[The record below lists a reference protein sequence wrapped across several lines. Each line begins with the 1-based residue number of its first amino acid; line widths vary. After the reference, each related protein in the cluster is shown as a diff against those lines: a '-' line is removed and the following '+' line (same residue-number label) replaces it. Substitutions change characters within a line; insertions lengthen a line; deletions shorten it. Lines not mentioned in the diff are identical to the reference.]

1 MRNLDKIIAY
11 EDTSLKDLLRKLDEA
26 PRYDLPGGIILIVD
40 DKGKLI
46 GTVTDGDIRRA
57 ILGRGTLDIPAEG
70 IMTVDPIAFPEQYS
84 IKQILESIVTEL
96 EKRNRKSK
104 RFLSKIVLVDK
115 DNRPT
120 RVLDYHQLWEQ
131 RVAMHRHLCVVG
143 MGYVGLTLA
152 LVLADEGYLVSGV
165 DMDDSRIAALHAG
178 ESYIHETGLPE
189 LLREHINVN
198 LRVDKSIP
206 ESADVFI
213 ISVGTPVEL
222 QGEKHEPSMRYLIE
236 ATEGIARRLKRG
248 NLVILRSTIPVGTC
262 RNVVKELLESGSG
275 LKCGLDFHL
284 SFAPERTAEGKALK
298 ELRSLPQII
307 GGYNQDSVEATAAVF
322 REITPTIIKVDSL
335 EAAEMAKLINNSFR
349 DYVFAYSNQLAQLAS
364 HFNIN
369 VFDVIR
375 AANEGY
381 PRDPVPMPSPGVG
394 GPCLTKDP
402 YIFAH
407 VAESVQQDGE
417 LFRKGR
423 AINISMH
430 DHLVQ
435 RVLEVLRQLNKE
447 SKSCNVL
454 VCGLAFK
461 GNPETG
467 DLRDSTSVAIA
478 HLLRS
483 YTGAVYGFDP
493 VASEEHIKALNIIPV
508 SVPEGFRDKDVV
520 LFLNNHKNF
529 EKLDVFAM
537 VRAMRE
543 QPVVVDA
550 WNLFKKEDILNA
562 RPSVYMGLS
571 FTQSSVGSK

>member
-1 MRNLDKIIAY
+1 MRNLDKITAKR
-11 EDTSLKDLLRKLDEA
+11 DTPLKVLLRQLDEA

-40 DKGKLI
+40 DGQELI

-57 ILGRGTLDIPAEG
+57 ILAQGTLDITAET
-70 IMTVDPIAFPEQYS
+70 IMTADPIVFPEQSS
-84 IKQILESIVTEL
+84 IKALLDSIPAEL
-96 EKRNRKSK
+96 EKRNRKTK
-104 RFLSKIVLVDK
+104 RFLSKIVLVDENK
-115 DNRPT
+115 RPT

-165 DMDDSRIAALHAG
+165 DMDDSRVAALQAG

-189 LLREHINVN
+189 LLREQINVN
-198 LRVDKSIP
+198 LRVGKEIP

-213 ISVGTPVEL
+213 ISVGTPVESK
-222 QGEKHEPSMRYLIE
+222 GGKHTPSMRYLVE
-236 ATEGIARRLKRG
+236 ATEGIAGRLKRG

-262 RNVVKELLESGSG
+262 RNVVKELLETGSG

-349 DYVFAYSNQLAQLAS
+349 DYVFAYSNQLAQLSA

-417 LFRKGR
+417 LFRRGR

-435 RVLEVLRQLNKE
+435 RVLQILGQLNKDY
-447 SKSCNVL
+447 KSCKVL

-467 DLRDSTSVAIA
+467 DLRDSSSVTIA

-483 YTGAVYGFDP
+483 YTGTVYGFDP
-493 VASEEHIKALNIIPV
+493 VASEEDIKALGIVPV
-508 SVPEGFRDKDVV
+508 TLPEGFGDKDIV
-520 LFLNNHKNF
+520 LFLNNHKYF
-529 EKLDVFAM
+529 ERLDVFAM

-571 FTQSSVGSK
+571 FTQSSIGLK